1 MAEILV
7 VDDAAVSR
15 DLLATVLVCNG
26 HTVTEAADGIEALR
40 MIEKSRPQLIISDL
54 LMPNMGGYVFI
65 QRLRAQPGGQTI
77 PVLFYSASYQRQ
89 EALDAIRGSQMC
101 DFLPKPSS
109 TQLLLERVEALLATK
124 QVAEPLSAEFNDQHQ
139 QWLMDSLARASEE
152 IEELTASLAEARRR
166 AENAERA
173 RQKHADMVR
182 ATLRTPLEEIVALL
196 ETVAETPCGSQPA
209 DNLIQ
214 RACRRIRAHVRRIE
228 DTLGLGAE
236 PPARDVQRSEDH
248 SEALCG

>member
-1 MAEILV
+1 VAEILI

-15 DLLATVLVCNG
+15 DLLATVLVCHG

-40 MIEKSRPQLIISDL
+40 LVEKSRPQLIISDL
-54 LMPNMGGYVFI
+54 LMPNMGGYVFV
-65 QRLRAQPGGQTI
+65 QRLRAQPNGKTI
-77 PVLFYSASYQRQ
+77 PVLFYSASYHRQ
-89 EALDAIRGSQMC
+89 EALDAIRGSRMC

-109 TQLLLERVEALLATK
+109 TDLLLERVEALLATTP
-124 QVAEPLSAEFNDQHQ
+124 VAEDLSLEFDDQHQ

-173 RQKHADMVR
+173 RQKHAEMVR
-182 ATLRTPLEEIVALL
+182 TTLRAPLQEILALL
-196 ETVAETPCGSQPA
+196 EAVGDTPCGSQPG
-209 DNLIQ
+209 DSLIQ
-214 RACRRIRAHVRRIE
+214 RACRRIRAHVRYME
-228 DTLGLGAE
+228 DTLGLSADSE
-236 PPARDVQRSEDH
+236 TRDR